1 MLPCT
6 YVRLNCAAIPK
17 DLIESELFGHV
28 KGAFTGATG
37 DRDGA
42 AHLAA
47 EGTLFLD
54 EIGEMDISLQSKLL
68 RFLQSGTFQR
78 VGSSRT
84 ESSNARILCATNRD
98 AWAAVQAGTFRE
110 DLYYRLNVIPI
121 VLPALRQR
129 GGDVIE
135 IARHFLRLYA
145 QHDGKAFIDF
155 DEGVQTLLLNYN
167 WPGNIRQLQ
176 NVVRNIVVLHD
187 GEVVTHDMLPPL
199 EQVDMSM
206 GSGGASL
213 SPITPAFGPPLV
225 SGSVADAVTGGG
237 ALRATGTGQ
246 SFPAMPV
253 TEADLRP
260 MWVVE
265 QEMIDRALEIT
276 GGNVNRAAAL
286 LEISPSSVYRKRT
299 RTRT

>member
-1 MLPCT
+1 M
-6 YVRLNCAAIPK
+6 VLNCAAIPK

-187 GEVVTHDMLPPL
+187 GEIVTHDMLPPL
-199 EQVDMSM
+199 EQVDMDM
-206 GSGGASL
+206 GAGGASL

-225 SGSVADAVTGGG
+225 GGSIVEMRRREAAPWCV
-237 ALRATGTGQ
+237 ATGAGQ

-265 QEMIDRALEIT
+265 QAMIDRALEIT